1 MLNLR
6 RRVVVLLGPALALTV
21 VACGGD
27 DDDDAAP
34 ANTDA
39 ARADTVAASLPG
51 TTWVLATASA
61 LDGTELPA
69 IGTATL
75 EFDADGTSLAGST
88 GCNRITGSYAQS
100 GSDLTITLGP
110 VTLAACAEPGLAE
123 QEAAILAYL
132 PEVASYEVD
141 LQLTLTDS
149 NDATVLTYDP
159 GVSTLEGTSWTA
171 TGVNNGRDAVV
182 SSAATESVTAAFDA
196 DGLVSGF
203 AGCNTYTAGYE
214 TAGDDA
220 ISISEVATTRMAC
233 ADDAMELEQQFVAAL
248 QNATAYSIAGDTLT
262 LRDAGGS
269 TQATFTSAT

>member
-1 MLNLR
+1 MKR
-6 RRVVVLLGPALALTV
+6 RRRTRP
-21 VACGGD
+21 
-27 DDDDAAP
+27 
-34 ANTDA
+34 
-39 ARADTVAASLPG
+39 RRQADTAAASLPG

-61 LDGTELPA
+61 LDGRELA
-69 IGTATL
+69 AVGTATL

-88 GCNRITGSYAQS
+88 GCNRFTGSYAQS
-100 GSDLTITLGP
+100 GSELTITLGP
-110 VTLAACAEPGLAE
+110 VTLAACVEPGAAE
-123 QEAAILAYL
+123 QEAAILEYL

-141 LQLTLTDS
+141 LQLVLTDS
-149 NDATVLTYDP
+149 NDAAVLTYDP

-196 DGLVSGF
+196 DGVVSGF

-248 QNATAYSIAGDTLT
+248 QNATAYTIAGDTLT

-269 TQATFTSAT
+269 TQLTFISAA